1 MALVSSARS
10 TIPTFGDGLELA
22 ADLLELV
29 SFVELFLTNFSNRCQ
44 QKIPVYTKFLFC
56 RLGWNLP
63 HNHVTLTNLFISS

>member
-44 QKIPVYTKFLFC
+44 QKLFKKMSEKFQC
-56 RLGWNLP
+56 
-63 HNHVTLTNLFISS
+63 TLNFYFVG